1 MKMLLHQF
9 HSKLQ
14 DNGWLQVWILI
25 TYLLVSIKVGWR
37 WVPYF
42 LLSAKVQVME
52 LSVSG
57 RLKLA
62 DVLGGGRLVNLLA
75 VLLGILCPIFIFW
88 WFLCKSNFI
97 LYKGPYIFCSIKYIW
112 LDCENKCRVNLW
124 FRDQHVLV
132 LNTCLGMTKSRNRL
146 RSFSGL

>member
-1 MKMLLHQF
+1 ML
-9 HSKLQ
+9 
-14 DNGWLQVWILI
+14 IA
-25 TYLLVSIKVGWR
+25 YLSVSIKVGWR

-42 LLSAKVQVME
+42 LLSAKVHVME

-88 WFLCKSNFI
+88 RFLCKSNFI
-97 LYKGPYIFCSIKYIW
+97 FYKGPYIFCSIKYIW
-112 LDCENKCRVNLW
+112 LDCENKSMVNL
-124 FRDQHVLV
+124 
-132 LNTCLGMTKSRNRL
+132 
-146 RSFSGL
+146 